1 MPIIA
6 SDLPTYLSGGAANT
20 NPLLSL
26 GGIESTTVVPAGL
39 FDNVSSG
46 EAAAGDVEYRCFYVK
61 NTHATLTLTGAKVWM
76 FANTPSADT
85 TIEIGLGTT
94 AVGTGN
100 EQTVAD
106 EQTAPSGVTFSAAA
120 NEGAALTIG
129 DIAPG
134 QHKAVWARRTVNAAA
149 AAANDTYTIRFKGDT
164 LP

>member
-6 SDLPTYLSGGAANT
+6 SDIPTLLSGGAANT
-20 NPLLSL
+20 NPALSL
-26 GGIESTTVVPAGL
+26 GGIESTTAAGSNL

-46 EAAAGDVEYRCFYVK
+46 EATAGDVEYRCFYVK
-61 NTHATLTLTGAKVWM
+61 NTHATLTLTGAKVWIQ
-76 FANTPSADT
+76 ANTPSADT
-85 TIEIGLGTT
+85 TIDIGLGTT

-106 EQTAPSGVTFSAAA
+106 EQTAPSGVTFAAAA
-120 NEGAALTIG
+120 NEGAALSIG

-134 QHKAVWARRTVNAAA
+134 QHKAVWIRRTVNAAA
-149 AAANDTYTIRFKGDT
+149 AAANDTYTIRVKGDT